1 MLVLAFSILFVRGEV
16 VCWILRHFYRR
27 LSFEIMWRVEEFCA
41 MYR

>member
-1 MLVLAFSILFVRGEV
+1 MLALLFSVLFVRVEF
-16 VCWILRHFYRR
+16 VCWILRHINRR